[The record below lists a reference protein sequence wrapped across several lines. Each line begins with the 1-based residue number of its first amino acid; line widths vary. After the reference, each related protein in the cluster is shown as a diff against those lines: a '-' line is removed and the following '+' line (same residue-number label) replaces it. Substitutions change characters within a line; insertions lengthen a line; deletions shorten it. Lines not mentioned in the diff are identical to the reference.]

1 MACVPGVV
9 CGKGDLQDQVYYDSR
24 ISRVKQIVI
33 CYSTSEQNCFTCFFF
48 SWDDLITSWQIV
60 RARI

>member
-24 ISRVKQIVI
+24 ISRVKQIVYVI
-33 CYSTSEQNCFTCFFF
+33 LQVSRIVLRAFFF
-48 SWDDLITSWQIV
+48 RGMI
-60 RARI
+60 